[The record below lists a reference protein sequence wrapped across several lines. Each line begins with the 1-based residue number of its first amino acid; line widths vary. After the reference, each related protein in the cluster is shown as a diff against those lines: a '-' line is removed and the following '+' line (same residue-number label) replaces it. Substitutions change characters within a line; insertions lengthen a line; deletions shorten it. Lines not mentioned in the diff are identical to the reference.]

1 MSEIKLPVVSPAEI
15 VEEKTV
21 YYLNNPYGQGKLTY
35 RIGHDEDNNRIYT
48 DWQTTYLTSVPIEM
62 QYATE
67 YLEAYID
74 LSSLGTTTK
83 VKHITES
90 DMTVAY
96 RLTSVIKKD
105 YKDPEVYLKAFVNA
119 KTVNSGSRYTICI
132 WEKTFNGIDWEEVPE
147 FVQNTQGLIYLEVSD
162 NTQVGTSLEG
172 SSVKKKVKKFRKFNP
187 SSQNDF
193 IVDRPDCLKLNQVDA
208 ATYRF
213 TLYALD
219 NFDERLAFNSVNVN
233 FLDDNSSHT
242 NIGTDT
248 IRAIKYVTNLQ
259 TEVSRGFTATYALT
273 FTTPTSSALD
283 LSKFSVKVICKDGTV
298 YQSSDISELTTTLD
312 VTTNKLKLSYQYYT
326 KVKLQDTFYKS
337 IPTLIKIYYDGKLF
351 HTIREVF
358 NVMYNGTGNIYIG
371 DGANDMDKTS
381 EGISEHKT
389 AEGDYEYILNPTKID
404 LLKNILTEDF
414 DTVGVYVDYL
424 KLRYIT
430 IDLYTWITGKGEGQL
445 GLPFTSKGTA
455 GNAVPNLKI
464 TYNIGNYESKSLQY
478 DLKNSQKNPLVT
490 YTSVYDRIAGDAG
503 SSTASVVEIYAKN
516 DTLLFVSDSQYAII
530 FKEDNAGNKTIK
542 ELIKMERPALNY
554 INYVY
559 AKKATGMSQG
569 LGEIY
574 EECDVT
580 DKDATDEEDIFEI
593 TSLLNY
599 KEYTFTFG
607 DDYDVA
613 TYEYGNSAK
622 GDKLLYNK
630 SILSYGEDSFKS
642 NIFVSN
648 VDSFDTPLFNV
659 IDLSA
664 SNDSRINTLI
674 PWRDY
679 LIAATDSSIYLI
691 TKGDSGYYSKV
702 VNTFIGI
709 SDKDSKTCRSIL
721 NGIIFK
727 SHSKIY
733 VLQPNYSSSVDSILN
748 ITEISEPIE
757 SYLYDDP
764 NYDNFAFTTELAYYL
779 FMPQSDKTIML
790 KYTYGSRIWTKFEY
804 PVTLIDYEILSV
816 DDIRLY
822 TKEGYEYYFD
832 KELKDVASGI
842 LTDDEINNIRY
853 GDILTETV
861 KELDSIEL
869 HPEYVTPI
877 RYYLRSGQKTDNIST
892 TKQFVETKLLLAT
905 LQEKDNFPME
915 VTINIDG
922 SRHPLHWDTYTDGAL
937 WKTSINDVGVLNT
950 NVSSDNADVFNVFR
964 QMFLRYSGKGKSIEH
979 ILSGISYYNFKLYV
993 LYYRYKT
1000 LNVKQ

>member
-1 MSEIKLPVVSPAEI
+1 MSEIRLPVVSPAEI
-15 VEEKTV
+15 VGEKTV
-21 YYLNNPYGQGKLTY
+21 YYLTNPYGQGKLIY
-35 RIGHDEDNNRIYT
+35 RIGHDEDNKRVYT
-48 DWQTTYLTSVPIEM
+48 AWRTVDSGSATIEM
-62 QYATE
+62 QYSTE

-132 WEKTFNGIDWEEVPE
+132 WEKTFNGVDWEEVPE

-162 NTQVGTSLEG
+162 DTQVGTSLEG
-172 SSVKKKVKKFRKFNP
+172 SSVKKKVKKFRKFSP
-187 SSQNDF
+187 SSQDDL
-193 IVDRPDCLKLNQVDA
+193 ITDRPDCLKLDQVDA

-219 NFDERLAFNSVNVN
+219 NFDERLAFSNVD
-233 FLDDNSSHT
+233 LILYDDNSTHT
-242 NIGTDT
+242 NIDAET
-248 IRAIKYVTNLQ
+248 IRAIKYTNNMQ
-259 TEVSRGFTATYALT
+259 TEFARGFRATYSLT
-273 FTTPTSSALD
+273 FVTPRTGTNAID
-283 LSKFSVKVICKDGTV
+283 TSKFKVKILYQDGTV
-298 YQSSDISELTTTLD
+298 FQNFANSPLTVNIDT
-312 VTTNKLKLSYQYYT
+312 TTNKLQITYSDYD
-326 KVKLQDTFYKS
+326 KVNLEGNFYKS
-337 IPTLIKIYYDGKLF
+337 IPTLIKIYYDDKLF
-351 HTIREVF
+351 NTIREVF
-358 NVMYNGTGNIYIG
+358 NLMYQPTDEEILPQIPWVEYSDGTIEGTSGTYVVKPSNVDLLVQSAKQSVTTSQVYMGYLNLQYAPMNTYEFITDTLG
-371 DGANDMDKTS
+371 LAFTS
-381 EGISEHKT
+381 ETTT
-389 AEGDYEYILNPTKID
+389 ASD
-404 LLKNILTEDF
+404 
-414 DTVGVYVDYL
+414 
-424 KLRYIT
+424 
-430 IDLYTWITGKGEGQL
+430 
-445 GLPFTSKGTA
+445 
-455 GNAVPNLKI
+455 VPNLSI
-464 TYNIGNYESKSLQY
+464 TYTIGSIESNSIGYNLRQKPYDKS
-478 DLKNSQKNPLVT
+478 VT
-490 YTSVYDRIAGDAG
+490 YNSVYERFAAEWTGDSPSELAAHATRDTYAI
-503 SSTASVVEIYAKN
+503 STQ
-516 DTLLFVSDSQYAII
+516 DPYAII
-530 FKEDNAGNKTIK
+530 YKTDALGVTSADQIIRLARNAWTYDDYKYYKNTTKC
-542 ELIKMERPALNY
+542 
-554 INYVY
+554 
-559 AKKATGMSQG
+559 SQG
-569 LGEIY
+569 LPELY
-574 EECDVT
+574 ENCNVT
-580 DKDATDEEDIFEI
+580 DKDVTDEEVIFEI

-613 TYEYGNSAK
+613 SYEYGNSAK

-642 NIFVSN
+642 NIFVSD

-664 SNDSRINTLI
+664 SNDSRINTLV

-679 LIAATDSSIYLI
+679 LVAATDSSIYLI
-691 TKGDSGYYSKV
+691 SKGDSGYYSKV

-733 VLQPNYSSSVDSILN
+733 VLQPNYTSSVDSILN

-764 NYDNFAFTTELAYYL
+764 NYDNFAFTTEMAYYL
-779 FMPQSDKTIML
+779 FMPQSDKTVML

-842 LTDDEINNIRY
+842 LSDDEINNIRY

-950 NVSSDNADVFNVFR
+950 NISSDNADVFNVFR

-979 ILSGISYYNFKLYV
+979 ILSGVSYYNFKLYV